1 MIDTTELLA
10 PERVRCNE
18 PVQSKKRA
26 LELGAALLA
35 DAVPGMSRMD
45 IFEALNARERLGS
58 TGLGHGVALPHA
70 RVGGTD
76 RAVAACMTLA
86 EPIDFDAPDRERVDI
101 LFILLV
107 PHECSDRHLQILA
120 ELAETFSDA
129 NLRQQ
134 VRTETDPESLLERL
148 GSTGS
153 GGGDRKAQGAA

>member
-1 MIDTTELLA
+1 MIDTAELIV
-10 PERVRCNE
+10 PDRIRCNE

-26 LELGAALLA
+26 LELGASLLA

-70 RVGGTD
+70 RVAGAD
-76 RAVAACMTLA
+76 RAVAACLTLA

-107 PHECSDRHLQILA
+107 PRECSDRHLQILA

-129 NLRQQ
+129 NLRE
-134 VRTETDPESLLERL
+134 RIRAETDPEILIQHL
-148 GSTGS
+148 GADGNE
-153 GGGDRKAQGAA
+153 GNRKARGIA